1 MSDVPH
7 RESKGPATTADRDAR
22 ILSLA
27 PLVRKLARRVS
38 ARVASTVVDADDL
51 EAAGWMAAIQVVERF
66 DPSFG
71 VPLEGYAGR
80 VLLGAM
86 YNELRR
92 ADPVSERDR
101 RTIRKGERGRHELRH
116 ELGGEPSLPE
126 VVARC
131 PGLWRALA
139 RAERRQL
146 SYDAALGDGGQG
158 RLRPLGV
165 MAAHE
170 DVPGALIAH
179 EAKTELAAALAS
191 LDARRR
197 RVIAEHYFE
206 GRSLQSVAIELEV
219 SPQRISQL
227 HRSALDTLQTRLAV
241 VA

>member
-146 SYDAALGDGGQG
+146 SYDG
-158 RLRPLGV
+158 RWASWRPTRTSPAHSSPTKPRPNSRPL
-165 MAAHE
+165 
-170 DVPGALIAH
+170 
-179 EAKTELAAALAS
+179 S
-191 LDARRR
+191 RR
-197 RVIAEHYFE
+197 
-206 GRSLQSVAIELEV
+206 L
-219 SPQRISQL
+219 
-227 HRSALDTLQTRLAV
+227 TRGGGG
-241 VA
+241 